1 MAESPDQFVA
11 TTELRDGQPAP
22 EEWGLLTGD
31 VPWISQFSA
40 RLPDADR
47 EVAVLTTESGATETQ
62 QTTFERVRSAWLA
75 AEHAAGLVSVLAH
88 GDSPR
93 PWLAVDPWVPL
104 PTESRPPA
112 TVRAVLIDLA
122 EGVWQIESAGWRPP
136 TRAQFR
142 FAPETGRAAVCW
154 PLADTGGPSGV
165 ERVAA
170 AGYELLTGE
179 AVPEDEPVWPGAGD
193 PPQLWG
199 VLETALTSPST
210 YANCYEFKRALLFGP
225 TTPLAGPPI
234 AEPAPS
240 SSQTAE
246 PQSTEGGVGAQLSRR
261 AAVGVL
267 GVGALGLTGLFAR
280 GSDTDSPSEQ
290 SEETGPPD
298 ASFRFTQNTNTLRVT
313 HDGGDAI
320 KAGNLFVRNPRISG
334 ENIYLWSDYPGYD
347 DQTSVTEGDSIL
359 IDRRVMSMWFVEVVW
374 QSPDGSRE
382 IILQERQISEEDSF
396 SQG

>member
-1 MAESPDQFVA
+1 MAESPDRFVA
-11 TTELRDGQPAP
+11 TAELRDGQPAP
-22 EEWGLLTGD
+22 EEWGPLTGD

-40 RLPDADR
+40 RLPGADR
-47 EVAVLTTESGATETQ
+47 EVAVLTTGPGATETQ
-62 QTTFERVRSAWLA
+62 QTTFERARLAWLG

-93 PWLAVDPWVPL
+93 PWLAVDPWSPL
-104 PTESRPPA
+104 PTESRPPT

-165 ERVAA
+165 ERIAA
-170 AGYELLTGE
+170 VGYELLTGE

-193 PPQLWG
+193 PPQLWD

-225 TTPLAGPPI
+225 TTPLAGPP
-234 AEPAPS
+234 
-240 SSQTAE
+240 TAE
-246 PQSTEGGVGAQLSRR
+246 SPSPPTEESQPTGAGVGGQLSRR

-267 GVGALGLTGLFAR
+267 GLGALGLTGLFAR
-280 GSDTDSPSEQ
+280 GSDTDSPTEKSQ
-290 SEETGPPD
+290 DDGLPD
-298 ASFRFTQNTNTLRVT
+298 ASFRFIQHTNTLRVT
-313 HDGGDAI
+313 HAGGDALE
-320 KAGNLFVRNPRISG
+320 AGNLFVRNPRVSG
-334 ENIYLWSDYPGYD
+334 ENTYLWSDYPGYN
-347 DQTSVTEGDSIL
+347 DQTSVTEGDTIL

-382 IILQERQISEEDSF
+382 VVLQERQISEEDSF